1 MDLRELFKI
10 LWRRRL
16 VLLATLVVT
25 TAVAAAFA
33 ATRPT
38 EYESTATV
46 AVTPA
51 TNEAYVT
58 PEVLNALL
66 GTYAETAKSSSMKV
80 AAEEQTGK
88 PVEGK
93 VETTTQAGTGILQI
107 TGNAE
112 SAEVARQTATAITSA
127 FVVYLRRNEFFEA
140 QIVDP
145 AALPESPAQPRPPLI
160 IAIGI
165 LLGLIGGAMLAYGID
180 RLRGRVETA
189 ADVGEITSIPV
200 VGVIPRDRRLSRGP
214 SRLIWDDLQLTGV
227 QEGIRALRT
236 NIELVEGNRSSV
248 LQITSPLASEGKS
261 LIVANLGVALAEV
274 GIETI
279 IVDIDLRRPTQ
290 HEIFRISNDLGVTN
304 LLATSAPIP
313 LRRAATPYENL
324 TVVPS
329 GPIRPNSTELLHV
342 RVASLF
348 EKLRA
353 TGAMILID
361 SPPLLPI
368 SDARLLASRSD
379 RVFLTVAAGK
389 ERGTTLRSAIDS
401 LEFTG
406 GTLEG
411 IIFNRAVDSSSA
423 YDSYRRQPREAQVNA
438 PVR

>member
-1 MDLRELFKI
+1 
-10 LWRRRL
+10 
-16 VLLATLVVT
+16 
-25 TAVAAAFA
+25 
-33 ATRPT
+33 
-38 EYESTATV
+38 
-46 AVTPA
+46 
-51 TNEAYVT
+51 
-58 PEVLNALL
+58 
-66 GTYAETAKSSSMKV
+66 
-80 AAEEQTGK
+80 
-88 PVEGK
+88 
-93 VETTTQAGTGILQI
+93 
-107 TGNAE
+107 
-112 SAEVARQTATAITSA
+112 
-127 FVVYLRRNEFFEA
+127 
-140 QIVDP
+140 
-145 AALPESPAQPRPPLI
+145 
-160 IAIGI
+160 
-165 LLGLIGGAMLAYGID
+165 MLAYGID
-180 RLRGRVETA
+180 RIRGRVETA

-200 VGVIPRDRRLSRGP
+200 VGVIPRDRRLARGP

-379 RVFLTVAAGK
+379 RVFLTVAAGR

-423 YDSYRRQPREAQVNA
+423 YDSYRRQPREAQINA
-438 PVR
+438 PVQ